1 MDVLVDRDRA
11 SVVESAIG
19 RCRDA
24 VRPRTTLPGSPRQEQ
39 VVNFRTLAPRRSAPA
54 DLKKDA
60 NGFDLP
66 IALGL
71 LLASGQV
78 AFDRPGNYAIVGEL
92 ALTGETRPIKG
103 ILSMALQR
111 WRVINRRTLTT
122 GDRMGIGIEGES
134 SWNSSRSR
142 DLPGL
147 PPLPSV
153 ALMG

>member
-1 MDVLVDRDRA
+1 MRDRGSFDGLGVLFDPSRSSGDIILNSGGA
-11 SVVESAIG
+11 GLCSTWVK
-19 RCRDA
+19 R
-24 VRPRTTLPGSPRQEQ
+24 RTTSSEESPPVQ
-39 VVNFRTLAPRRSAPA
+39 VVNARTLAPGRLAPA

-103 ILSMALQR
+103 ILEMALQAVSEAR
-111 WRVINRRTLTT
+111 
-122 GDRMGIGIEGES
+122 
-134 SWNSSRSR
+134 
-142 DLPGL
+142 
-147 PPLPSV
+147 
-153 ALMG
+153 A